1 MINPSKRL
9 RSIFN
14 IRRTRQERVKLVC
27 YAAKARK
34 VFAVYNITI
43 KQKKQSLI

>member
-9 RSIFN
+9 RSIFKYEAN
-14 IRRTRQERVKLVC
+14 RQELVKLLLC
-27 YAAKARK
+27 YAAKARN

-43 KQKKQSLI
+43 KQ